1 MTLTDIK
8 TDQMEGLTS
17 LYFLLINAD
26 GPANENE
33 IKMGEL
39 MKEHEGIGD
48 FEFDSFLNKISK
60 LEKSQIIK
68 GCIDSLNRCE
78 YEWNVKCIAWM
89 SLIANSNGFMAPEEW
104 QLIHHIYNE
113 ELKIELSD
121 ILEMHKQL
129 PRQE

>member
-1 MTLTDIK
+1 MTLTTLK
-8 TDQMEGLTS
+8 TDQIEGLIS

-33 IKMGEL
+33 IKMGKL
-39 MKEHEGIGD
+39 LKEHEGIGD
-48 FEFDSFLNKISK
+48 LEFDTFLNKISK
-60 LEKSQIIK
+60 LEKSQILKDSIA
-68 GCIDSLNRCE
+68 SLNNCE
-78 YEWNVKCIAWM
+78 YEWKVKCIAWM

-104 QLIHHIYNE
+104 QLIQHIYNE
-113 ELKIELSD
+113 ELKLELSD

>member
-1 MTLTDIK
+1 MTLTTLK
-8 TDQMEGLTS
+8 TDQVEGLIS

-39 MKEHEGIGD
+39 MKEHEGISD
-48 FEFDSFLNKISK
+48 LEYDTFLHKISK
-60 LEKSQIIK
+60 LEKSQILK
-68 GCIDSLNRCE
+68 DSIASLKNCE
-78 YEWNVKCIAWM
+78 YEWKVKCIAWM

-104 QLIHHIYNE
+104 QLIQHIYSE
-113 ELKIELSD
+113 ELKLELSD